1 MQTTEAINYTLTFAE
16 VRGEEYA
23 LRDNMTNT
31 VTNIVEGATYNFY
44 AQPNETIEGRF
55 QIVSR
60 QEMPTAVE
68 TVEETVNA
76 PKAIYTIMGQY
87 VGQDW
92 NTLPAGVY
100 VVDGVKVVK

>member
-1 MQTTEAINYTLTFAE
+1 M
-16 VRGEEYA
+16 
-23 LRDNMTNT
+23 
-31 VTNIVEGATYNFY
+31 NITEGAAYNFF
-44 AQPNETIEGRF
+44 AQSNETIEGRF
-55 QIVSR
+55 EIVSR

-68 TVEETVNA
+68 TVEETVNT

-92 NTLPAGVY
+92 NALPAGVY